1 MTLLK
6 KKPHFLP
13 CLFTTFVKITNFYNL
28 IYDRLIKKNYAKY
41 AANDEILVRLIN
53 RRRFDNDRE
62 KKKKKKEKQK
72 EEDEEEE
79 EQQQQNEHDRVS
91 EESPLF

>member
-1 MTLLK
+1 MTILK

-28 IYDRLIKKNYAKY
+28 IYDRLIKKKDYAKY
-41 AANDEILVRLIN
+41 TANDEILVRLIN
-53 RRRFDNDRE
+53 RLRFDNDRE
-62 KKKKKKEKQK
+62 KKKKKKKKEKQK
-72 EEDEEEE
+72 EEDEE
-79 EQQQQNEHDRVS
+79 QQQQNEHDRVY

>member
-1 MTLLK
+1 MIDWFK
-6 KKPHFLP
+6 KK
-13 CLFTTFVKITNFYNL
+13 
-28 IYDRLIKKNYAKY
+28 DYAKY
-41 AANDEILVRLIN
+41 IANDEILVRLIN
-53 RRRFDNDRE
+53 RLRFDNDRE

-79 EQQQQNEHDRVS
+79 QQQQNEHDRVS